1 MQRLGI
7 KIQIR
12 GVISDLDGV
21 VYRGEVPILA
31 SVEAFRRWRERGVP
45 YAFVTNNSS
54 KSAAQFA
61 AKLSRLGVAVTEA
74 QIFTAIGAATALLKQ
89 RWPQGG
95 RAFVIGERALCVA
108 VEEAGFAL
116 AHANP
121 EVVVLGFDH
130 ELTYEKLRIATR
142 AALAGAPVVATN
154 PDALTPTPD
163 GYDPCVG
170 VLIAAISAA
179 VPMAEMIVVGKP
191 QPFMIEQAVASLGVS
206 KSDTIMVGDQ
216 LDTDIVAGRRAGLR
230 SVLLASDAPFNAR
243 STTRPDGVV
252 SSLLDLVESP
262 LEAGRTS

>member
-1 MQRLGI
+1 MRQLGA

-12 GVISDLDGV
+12 GVVSDLDGV
-21 VYRGEVPILA
+21 VYRGEAPILA

-74 QIFTAIGAATALLKQ
+74 QIFTAIGAAAALLKQ

-95 RAFVIGERALCVA
+95 RAFVVGERALCAA
-108 VEEAGFAL
+108 VEEAGFVL
-116 AHANP
+116 THANP

-142 AALAGAPVVATN
+142 AALAGATVVATN

-179 VPMAEMIVVGKP
+179 VPPVEMIVVGKP
-191 QPFMIEQAVASLGVS
+191 QSSRRSRRSACRSRKRSWLATSSRRTSQ
-206 KSDTIMVGDQ
+206 
-216 LDTDIVAGRRAGLR
+216 RAG
-230 SVLLASDAPFNAR
+230 AR
-243 STTRPDGVV
+243 VCGRFCSPATRP
-252 SSLLDLVESP
+252 STLAL
-262 LEAGRTS
+262 